1 MHVKPVFVTAHL
13 GSDFLGTEVKH
24 EVDMHENIM
33 LTKSRIIL
41 CFYTEHRPHLSSLV
55 PRPRGRRE
63 KWLAP
68 EMLIRG

>member
-24 EVDMHENIM
+24 EVDMHENVM

-41 CFYTEHRPHLSSLV
+41 CFYTKHRRTQDAHKRLVLQFSLAQT
-55 PRPRGRRE
+55 
-63 KWLAP
+63 L
-68 EMLIRG
+68 